1 MKYKWLIGIVIII
14 VFGSFA
20 FYSFQASL
28 SPYVSLR
35 EAEVKTGQV
44 QVLGAIVLEN
54 DIVFD
59 FNSGT
64 LQFYL
69 TDDEGTV
76 TSVHYRGTKPDNFEE
91 SESVVVVGQFQ
102 DGVFQAEKLLVKCPS
117 KYEKAEE
124 DHR

>member
-1 MKYKWLIGIVIII
+1 MKYKWLIGIAIII
-14 VFGSFA
+14 VFGGFA

-59 FNSGT
+59 FDSGT

-76 TSVHYRGTKPDNFEE
+76 ASVHYRGTKPDNFEE

-124 DHR
+124 DQR

>member
-1 MKYKWLIGIVIII
+1 MKYKWLIGIAIIL
-14 VFGSFA
+14 VFGGFA

-35 EAEVKTGQV
+35 EAEGKTGQV
-44 QVLGAIVLEN
+44 QVLGTIVLDN
-54 DIVFD
+54 DITFAAD
-59 FNSGT
+59 SGT

-76 TSVHYRGTKPDNFEE
+76 ASVNYRGIKPDNFEE
-91 SESVVVVGQFQ
+91 SEIVVVVGQFQ

-124 DHR
+124 VNR